1 MKIEVK
7 NLSFSYE
14 RGNGRGNAR
23 GSGQRDAAR
32 EVLKGSSAKEALNHS
47 SKEVL
52 KDVSLSFSDEKPT
65 VLLSP
70 SGSGK
75 TTLLRILCGFL
86 KPDSGE
92 ITGLG
97 KDEKISVVFQE
108 DRLFDTM
115 NIYENWRIADPG
127 LSEAEAKQLASELD
141 LAEEVLKEKP
151 ATLSGGMRRRAAVG
165 RALLYPARVVLMD
178 EPFQGLDEETRA
190 RVIRTVR
197 ERCRG
202 KALLVITHDP
212 EDAGLLGADICRL

>member
-1 MKIEVK
+1 MNIEVK

-14 RGNGRGNAR
+14 RGNEKSYSKSRKNAA
-23 GSGQRDAAR
+23 SKDDQKN
-32 EVLKGSSAKEALNHS
+32 VSKEALKDAA
-47 SKEVL
+47 KEVL